1 MCSRGGIPIS
11 SSSCVKIYLCS
22 NPEDSVVERRALRE
36 TVFPRFREHCRH
48 SLGLD
53 VRVIDPFESTD
64 SSCWPDENTR
74 QQLIRE
80 CRERSAGLFFL
91 QEQVEEAK
99 RSQINVEKVELMKRF
114 QRAVTVCVQ
123 RGLMSPHR
131 AKAFYRSVLDVDLR
145 FALNDTPEERL
156 AGRCLVYIHKV
167 VNAKGERQKLLRKSN
182 IQFKAGP
189 SDQASLISDLTDGD
203 LLAELCD
210 TFLPNLITD
219 RHLLVYTT
227 TTECD
232 SRHGYTTN
240 NRRGY
245 AEALSQQ
252 VNNDLLELTDGDRSS
267 IPEPRGD
274 AWSREQEEQE
284 ELSHV
289 LSSLY
294 EVILPEEEQ
303 VRTYMEQ
310 RDLHLPLL
318 ITGGPCTGKT
328 VLLAHCSQQI
338 KTWLS
343 DFDPVV
349 ISYFC
354 NLSTKA
360 SAKHLLSSLCCQIL
374 ERYQGNS
381 INQDQHFFTDS
392 RSSNWS
398 LRQTEHSLSSNPDII
413 HETKPRFKGLDV
425 SLTELKDYLSSILTS
440 LPSTKQPLVLLL
452 DGLDQ
457 IDNFGLQIM
466 ENLHTP
472 LPPNVKVI
480 YTASPNRARF
490 LQAFVL
496 HYPQQHGCSGY
507 SHVQLRVVKRKQ
519 CVKML
524 VTLLK
529 DSGRKVTSGQLT
541 LVNQALDHCCL
552 PLYAR
557 LLHAHTLL
565 WQSDSDVTE
574 SSLPLSIHSS
584 ISALLT
590 HLEHKHGCSV
600 VAHAVSYLTLSC
612 VGLTEAEL
620 ADLLFVYSDRT
631 PDDCDCGNLSD
642 NVKTLQVD
650 VERLFLDFKGF
661 LITRTVGGAQVLLWV
676 NRHVGL
682 VVLKKYLDRHELR
695 EKIHKEMADYFKS
708 WLGHESLNTKEHAM
722 KKFSSLPQVSSRLCN
737 AGHYVRQVTELTYHL
752 KQSGRLDD
760 LDSGLV
766 FSPSFHQVMVQ
777 AGLLGDLVAMLE
789 SEVSSESEY
798 FKERL
803 LLAGTLKSAECFLRS
818 FPLELFTVMESRLL
832 PFVRVFPALQSYIKD
847 SRKKRGNS
855 IGVLLCPCLSCV
867 PPIQRLKCG
876 NKTSIREAVSTEF
889 GVVVEVLNDGSVW
902 IWKGY
907 ESELAKLSLSCE
919 QHELVL
925 KGVKSSGQFFL
936 LSTQCNKL
944 FVCDLTGPQTIV
956 EIKNYLKDDDEAK
969 QSSKRV
975 DGFVSCRQKLFM
987 SWENESCVSV
997 FDISG
1002 EILMYFYCQSPVTC
1016 LAVSS
1021 DGFFLYCAMEESTV
1035 AIFDINTTALL
1046 GTCSNPNFSAIGSM
1060 FLCEDMEMM
1069 ATVDRN
1075 GNVGLWDLTDK
1086 TQPLRIVK
1094 ELFSEVESNSLLSAE
1109 YCDENNSLLVCQR
1122 NCVTWWD
1129 TCNWELWDKFLAPQG
1144 RAFTQAVAS
1153 HNRQLLLASLET
1165 VSLVLV
1171 WRLSTGECVFS
1182 LEMSDQPFALLKS
1195 STNIIC
1201 VAHDGSLAV
1210 WDAEMIHAAGS
1221 SFRMQGGVKDVLVDE
1236 EGKWFYTADRS
1247 ESVWRWCLDTGLPH
1261 AYFLHD
1267 GPVEKVKLSPNCL
1280 QLVSISAGD
1289 IYLWRTETGEN
1300 VMRISG
1306 SRANDILITS
1316 NSNIGV
1322 SISDHGLS
1330 RVWKMA
1336 QGNIV
1341 CSIHLYLTD
1350 AQVSPEGTFL
1360 IGRRHGDLLA
1370 ASLWSGSISKRF
1382 SCAESSEHI
1391 TAFHLLS
1398 HHPDFVLVMAAS
1410 GAVYTWNVAEETVC
1424 RHFHL
1429 PHTFYCQPQHFHM
1442 CNDGSYALLST
1453 EDNTINLLDL
1463 SQMRLCS
1470 FKTDGPVLKACLDKN
1485 GDFIAYI
1492 CCHASLENHCSCYQ
1506 QSRSVLTATRLS
1518 DGERIGR
1525 VHLFKIPQTLMVCK
1539 QQRVFV
1545 GFDDGSL
1552 GVYSV
1557 SNVMSDEDDMI
1568 NEREKVK
1575 SSIDREPFK
1584 WFPLPFANITW
1595 H

>member
-1 MCSRGGIPIS
+1 MCVWPRLR
-11 SSSCVKIYLCS
+11 SCLF
-22 NPEDSVVERRALRE
+22 NMN
-36 TVFPRFREHCRH
+36 
-48 SLGLD
+48 
-53 VRVIDPFESTD
+53 
-64 SSCWPDENTR
+64 CWPDENTR

-91 QEQVEEAK
+91 ALIGHEYGSASLVSQVEVSDFLLLLQGSQQDGVSTQELESGYHRDENSIPASYRLKPSLRHPHCAEVMMTQVEEAK
-99 RSQINVEKVELMKRF
+99 RSQINVEKV
-114 QRAVTVCVQ
+114 
-123 RGLMSPHR
+123 
-131 AKAFYRSVLDVDLR
+131 DVDGWTSS
-145 FALNDTPEERL
+145 AN
-156 AGRCLVYIHKV
+156 YKSIINIHFFFFSP
-167 VNAKGERQKLLRKSN
+167 RS
-182 IQFKAGP
+182 GP

-303 VRTYMEQ
+303 VSITNIHVYQ

-328 VLLAHCSQQI
+328 VLLAH
-338 KTWLS
+338 
-343 DFDPVV
+343 
-349 ISYFC
+349 Y
-354 NLSTKA
+354 
-360 SAKHLLSSLCCQIL
+360 
-374 ERYQGNS
+374 
-381 INQDQHFFTDS
+381 
-392 RSSNWS
+392 
-398 LRQTEHSLSSNPDII
+398 II

-1575 SSIDREPFK
+1575 NQTFCSASIF
-1584 WFPLPFANITW
+1584 TW
-1595 H
+1595 ISLLTKPNTPKSAYCSKLRVLNNNNNALDLYSAFFRH